1 MADSQA
7 QQTVD
12 SAAQQPVDSTK
23 QVTSPAP
30 AKIIKPKNQKRSDAA
45 KATAL
50 KTKMAREEQKQRL
63 KEAEETIAK
72 YELEKAK
79 QAAADGK
86 ASSEKTRLDREAKE
100 AAEKNMLADE
110 TPPAKNVLTTT
121 QWLSVISIFISVM
134 GLYYKC
140 EEIKKV
146 FTKNSPQA
154 PPPSP
159 VDAAPQRKGGISPM
173 D

>member
-63 KEAEETIAK
+63 KETEATIAK
-72 YELEKAK
+72 YDLEKAQ

-100 AAEKNMLADE
+100 AAEKNMLAQD
-110 TPPAKNVLTTT
+110 TPPTKNVLTTT
-121 QWLSVISIFISVM
+121 QWLCLQHLHFSRGPLLQTRGYQKSFNQKTTSGSHAIT
-134 GLYYKC
+134 C
-140 EEIKKV
+140 
-146 FTKNSPQA
+146 
-154 PPPSP
+154 
-159 VDAAPQRKGGISPM
+159 
-173 D
+173 